1 MASVST
7 SAMQLGYFLRDNCC
21 FDGLKDVIYVY
32 TTTTLIKSFQCL
44 VRLKVMV
51 LPDPILTILLPLI
64 VVKWRGNAKPC
75 PSFPSHQPLAVTGNN
90 YVGFEAITTYP

>member
-1 MASVST
+1 MASVIT
-7 SAMQLGYFLRDNCC
+7 SPMQLGYFLRDNC

-44 VRLKVMV
+44 IRLKVMV

-75 PSFPSHQPLAVTGNN
+75 PSFRSRQRLAVIGNN
-90 YVGFEAITTYP
+90 HVGSEAITTYS

>member
-1 MASVST
+1 MASVIT
-7 SAMQLGYFLRDNCC
+7 SPMQLGYFLRDNC

-44 VRLKVMV
+44 IRLKVMV

-75 PSFPSHQPLAVTGNN
+75 PSFHSHQRLAVL
-90 YVGFEAITTYP
+90 

>member
-1 MASVST
+1 MASVIT

-44 VRLKVMV
+44 IRLKVMI
-51 LPDPILTILLPLI
+51 LYTILTILLPLI
-64 VVKWRGNAKPC
+64 VVKWRENAEPC
-75 PSFPSHQPLAVTGNN
+75 PSFLSHQRLAVIGNN
-90 YVGFEAITTYP
+90 HVGFEAITTYS

>member
-1 MASVST
+1 MASVIT
-7 SAMQLGYFLRDNCC
+7 SPMQLGYFLRDNC

-44 VRLKVMV
+44 IRLKVMV
-51 LPDPILTILLPLI
+51 LPDPTLTILLPLI

-75 PSFPSHQPLAVTGNN
+75 PSFRSHQRLAVL
-90 YVGFEAITTYP
+90 